1 MKSRVKP
8 QIVLVMGVSGSGKS
22 TFGAALAAHQGWE
35 FADADDYHPN
45 ANREK
50 MARGQALNDSDREP
64 WLQRLHELLERVQ
77 LGQTLLEQTQQNRDG
92 LVLAC
97 SALKAS
103 YREILTG
110 NLEGIKIVFLEG
122 SRELIAERMRNRE
135 HFMPVSLLE
144 NQFATLEPP
153 ADAIIV
159 VIGLPI
165 ETMLDQVVA
174 QIGK

>member
-1 MKSRVKP
+1 MKSRVKS

-22 TFGAALAAHQGWE
+22 TFGSALAAHQGWA

-50 MARGQALNDSDREP
+50 MARGEALNDADREP
-64 WLQRLHELLERVQ
+64 WLQRLHA
-77 LGQTLLEQTQQNRDG
+77 LLEQALLGQPQQQNQDG

-103 YREILTG
+103 YREILIG
-110 NLEGIKIVFLEG
+110 NLEGVRIVSLEG

-144 NQFATLEPP
+144 TQLATLEPP
-153 ADAIIV
+153 TNAIIV
-159 VIGLPI
+159 NIGLPI
-165 ETMLDQVVA
+165 ETMLEQVIA
-174 QIGK
+174 QLGQ